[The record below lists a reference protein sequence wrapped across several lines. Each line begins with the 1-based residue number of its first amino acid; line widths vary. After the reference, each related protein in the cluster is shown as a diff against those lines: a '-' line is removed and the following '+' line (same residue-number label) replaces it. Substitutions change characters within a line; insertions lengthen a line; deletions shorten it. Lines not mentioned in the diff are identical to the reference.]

1 MWSKYQEVRRVTK
14 EIKERSS
21 QAKKRWEEQEV
32 KMNPLKTAVN
42 DAKKKKSSLETKLQN
57 GSIKDCMGK
66 AKTQSEY

>member
-1 MWSKYQEVRRVTK
+1 MRRVTK
-14 EIKERSS
+14 DIKERSNE
-21 QAKKRWEEQEV
+21 AKKRREEEEV

-42 DAKKKKSSLETKLQN
+42 DAKTKLQN